1 MKINIKT
8 YLIILVVC
16 IFQTSLFAQTEEKLS
31 PEFGGRVSFALSKK
45 IVRGLHVTLEE
56 EIRFDNNFK
65 SFNRFHTTL
74 GMSYKPCEYVKLGL
88 GYAFITPYDR
98 DDMAF
103 KMRHRI
109 IADVTGIFRAGN
121 WNFSIKERF
130 QTTFRSGDYNEFQN
144 PKASLT
150 LKSRFTVKYKGF
162 VKVTPYAYVEIR
174 NYLNAPVI
182 DAFYNGEV
190 YFTETDGVYTETG
203 KEGWFLSSF
212 KGSYL
217 NRVRGSIGIEWR
229 LDKKNTLNFYFLGDY
244 VRDKVVDA
252 NAEGTKLKSY
262 TFEKG
267 FIGTIGAGYEFA
279 F

>member
-8 YLIILVVC
+8 YLIILTVC
-16 IFQTSLFAQTEEKLS
+16 IFQTSLLAQTEEKLS

-65 SFNRFHTTL
+65 SFNRFHTTV

-109 IADVTGIFRAGN
+109 IADVTGIVRAGN
-121 WNFSIKERF
+121 WIFSIKERF
-130 QTTFRSGDYNEFQN
+130 QTTFRTGDYNEFQN
-144 PKASLT
+144 PKAALT

-162 VKVTPYAYVEIR
+162 VKVTPYAYVELR
-174 NYLNAPVI
+174 SYHNAPVI
-182 DAFYNGEV
+182 NAFYNGEV
-190 YFTETDGVYTETG
+190 YFTEIDGVYTETG

-212 KGSYL
+212 KGNYL